1 MQLSV
6 TALLL
11 AVAFCA
17 LIGCGQ
23 TGPLY
28 MPTEEAPATQPDASG
43 TEPPDQPDATGSEPP
58 DPIS

>member
-6 TALLL
+6 TALLI

-28 MPTEEAPATQPDASG
+28 MPPDEATEAKPDASG
-43 TEPPDQPDATGSEPP
+43 AEPPDQPDASGSEPP